1 MESETIFI
9 IIGILLAV
17 FAIVV
22 GVFWLM
28 LDSWSSRFPGL
39 RREEK
44 KGLSQPDTL
53 TRPLDE
59 TPEPET
65 PEDRPTDG

>member
-1 MESETIFI
+1 MENETIFI

-17 FAIVV
+17 LAIVV
-22 GVFWLM
+22 GVWFTLN
-28 LDSWSSRFPGL
+28 SWSSRFPGL

-44 KGLSQPDTL
+44 KGLSQSDTHP
-53 TRPLDE
+53 RPLGK

>member
-1 MESETIFI
+1 MGHETIFI

-17 FAIVV
+17 LAIVV
-22 GVFWLM
+22 GVWFTLN
-28 LDSWSSRFPGL
+28 SWSSRFPGL

-53 TRPLDE
+53 TRPPGE
-59 TPEPET
+59 STEPDP

>member
-1 MESETIFI
+1 MENETIFI

-17 FAIVV
+17 LAIVV

-28 LDSWSSRFPGL
+28 LNSWSSRFPGL

-44 KGLSQPDTL
+44 KGLSQPDSL
-53 TRPLDE
+53 TRPSGE
-59 TPEPET
+59 TTEPDPSEDT
-65 PEDRPTDG
+65 PTTG

>member
-9 IIGILLAV
+9 IVGILLAV
-17 FAIVV
+17 FAIAA

-44 KGLSQPDTL
+44 RGLSQPDTL
-53 TRPLDE
+53 TRPSGK
-59 TPEPET
+59 TTEPDP
-65 PEDRPTDG
+65 PEDTPTTG